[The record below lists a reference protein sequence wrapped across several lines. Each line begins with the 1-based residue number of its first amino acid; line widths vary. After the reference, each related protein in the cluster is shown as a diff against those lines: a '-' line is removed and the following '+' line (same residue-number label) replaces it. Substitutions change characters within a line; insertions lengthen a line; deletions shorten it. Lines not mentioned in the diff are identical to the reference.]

1 MYRLAIYDD
10 REIQRIVSN
19 EVARGFLRCLGVTKA
34 VEKIE
39 ITDDVVSHLWEAF
52 ENHVENTGGELKVA
66 KDAMETLVAPKV
78 ARMYEELIDEEYEY
92 TFDEFGEYI
101 MALFIE
107 YSGDIFESFWCQPSI
122 KDELYLRKFF
132 EQEYENIVAET
143 GFEDI
148 DKKTFVEERIRAVTR
163 FACMGVGEYDFD
175 SVLFFDTDYLFIDEV
190 GGGNLLLTAE
200 NMGFVSGIEDREPVS
215 GSLKMKIG
223 EEK

>member
-10 REIQRIVSN
+10 RVIQRIVSN
-19 EVARGFLRCLGVTKA
+19 EVARGFLRCLGIFHA

-66 KDAMETLVAPKV
+66 KDAMETLIAPKV
-78 ARMYEELIDEEYEY
+78 VRMYEELIDEEYEY

-163 FACMGVGEYDFD
+163 FACMGVGEYNFD

>member
-1 MYRLAIYDD
+1 MYRLAFYEDKV
-10 REIQRIVSN
+10 IQRIVSN
-19 EVARGFLRCLGVTKA
+19 EVARGFLRCLGIFHA
-34 VEKIE
+34 VEKVE
-39 ITDDVVSHLWEAF
+39 ITEDVVSHLWDAF
-52 ENHVENTGGELKVA
+52 ENHAENIDGQIKVTE
-66 KDAMETLVAPKV
+66 DAMETLVAPKV
-78 ARMYEELIDEEYEY
+78 ARMYEELIDEEHEY

-107 YSGDIFESFWCQPSI
+107 YSREMFESYGCQLSI

-148 DKKTFVEERIRAVTR
+148 DKKMFIEEHIHAVTR

-175 SVLFFDTDYLFIDEV
+175 SVLFFDTDYLFLDEV

-215 GSLKMKIG
+215 GSLKIG
-223 EEK
+223 EGIE

>member
-10 REIQRIVSN
+10 RVIQRIVSN
-19 EVARGFLRCLGVTKA
+19 EVARGFLRCLGIFHA

-39 ITDDVVSHLWEAF
+39 ITDEVVTHLWETF

-107 YSGDIFESFWCQPSI
+107 YSEDMFESFWCQPRI
-122 KDELYLRKFF
+122 MEELYIRKFF
-132 EQEYENIVAET
+132 EKEYENIVAET

-148 DKKTFVEERIRAVTR
+148 DKKTFVEEHIHAVTR

>member
-10 REIQRIVSN
+10 RVIQRIVSN
-19 EVARGFLRCLGVTKA
+19 EVARGFLRCLGIFHA

-39 ITDDVVSHLWEAF
+39 ITDEVVTHLWEAF

-107 YSGDIFESFWCQPSI
+107 YSGDIFESFC
-122 KDELYLRKFF
+122 K
-132 EQEYENIVAET
+132 
-143 GFEDI
+143 
-148 DKKTFVEERIRAVTR
+148 
-163 FACMGVGEYDFD
+163 ACDPEITQQDFD
-175 SVLFFDTDYLFIDEV
+175 EFYQYHKLDSGDCRIVLKQISGYVMVKNNGFDI
-190 GGGNLLLTAE
+190 LLDGKPE
-200 NMGFVSGIEDREPVS
+200 YFD
-215 GSLKMKIG
+215 
-223 EEK
+223 